1 MRTTAGSLATLTA
14 TVIAAAALALGAAPA
29 AAQQSTQQVATAQTQ
44 KMSRSAHRAAERKEH
59 RAYEAVENEPR
70 NLLKGIKLT
79 KQEKQQVNDVRK
91 RYAAQLKQ
99 LKKQDEANEKTA
111 TADNEAAELQ
121 QIDQLRTQERSDLRA
136 VLTADQQARF
146 DKNAAALDAKHS
158 KP

>member
-70 NLLKGIKLT
+70 NLLRGIKLT

-91 RYAAQLKQ
+91 RYATQLKQ

-111 TADNEAAELQ
+111 TAENEDAELQ
-121 QIDQLRTQERSDLRA
+121 QIDQLRTQERSDIRA
-136 VLTADQQARF
+136 ILTADQQAKF
-146 DKNAAALDAKHS
+146 DKNATALDAKHAKS
-158 KP
+158 